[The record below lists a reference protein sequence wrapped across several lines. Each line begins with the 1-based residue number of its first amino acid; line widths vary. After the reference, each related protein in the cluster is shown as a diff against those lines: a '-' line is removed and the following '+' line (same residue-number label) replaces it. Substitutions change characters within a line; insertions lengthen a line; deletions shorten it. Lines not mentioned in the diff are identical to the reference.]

1 MNLSLLDT
9 NLGYQNLL
17 SDLKSG
23 ALSHAYL
30 ILSDDEKVRKATF
43 KKISLAIFCKTS
55 CGECANCKKILSN
68 NHINIRILDG
78 KNKIKVAEINELVD
92 DTHILPIDGE
102 RKLYFIDNAELL
114 DPRVQ
119 NKLLKTY
126 EEPPKFVTIFLGA
139 SNESGLL
146 STIKSRGKRIYIEPF
161 SSRAIYDELV
171 DLGYDELISEE
182 AASYSQGSM
191 EKALLFVGDEKYK
204 NIYEE
209 TFNTLMSLK
218 NSSQI
223 IDHLYKDIFSK
234 DNIRLTLD
242 FMEIFLSDIIKIITK
257 SNLEK
262 STLNRDYDLTKLS
275 KGLTLA
281 GVSMALNAIND
292 ARKRLNYN
300 VSTISVAEKVMF
312 DILEAKYKWQ
322 Q

>member
-1 MNLSLLDT
+1 LSLLDT
-9 NLGYQNLL
+9 NYGYQNLL
-17 SDLKSG
+17 ADQKSG
-23 ALSHAYL
+23 AFGHAYL
-30 ILSDDEKVRKATF
+30 IISEDDQVRKAVF
-43 KKISLAIFCKTS
+43 KKISLAVFCPTS
-55 CGECANCKKILSN
+55 CGECAHCKKILSN
-68 NHINIRILDG
+68 NHINIRVLDG
-78 KNKIKVAEINELVD
+78 KNRIKVAEINELIEN
-92 DTHILPIDGE
+92 THILPIDGDK
-102 RKLYFIDNAELL
+102 KLYFIDNAELL

-126 EEPPKFVTIFLGA
+126 EEPPSYVTIFLGSA
-139 SNESGLL
+139 NESGLL

-161 SSRAIYDELV
+161 SAIAVYDELV
-171 DLGYDELISEE
+171 ESGFDEILSQE
-182 AASYSQGSM
+182 AASYSAGSM
-191 EKALLFVGDEKYK
+191 EKALLFVNDERYK
-204 NIYEE
+204 NVYEE
-209 TFNTLMSLK
+209 TFNTMMSLK

-262 STLNRDYDLTKLS
+262 STLNRDYDLNKLS

-292 ARKRLNYN
+292 ARKRLNFN
-300 VSTISVAEKVMF
+300 VSALSVAEKVMF